1 MPHDLRKYAVHEAGH
16 CLFNYVNGCRL
27 VSVSVSP
34 DGMNNVTLINHPIF
48 KRLHQI
54 SYTHILMKKWVGG
67 LLAGPAAEMYLDNGL
82 WKELPSFLEDDICL
96 AMQSMKSRGW
106 SPPNGCTPG
115 QFFKDYG
122 CTSGQFFKDWGSWA
136 RCFTISRW
144 REISLLAD
152 ELERKLKLSGVE
164 CAKFLESIW
173 PEPLPPGV
181 LPWQEHKS

>member
-82 WKELPSFLEDDICL
+82 WKELPHFLEDDVKV
-96 AMQSMKSRGW
+96 AMQSMQSRRW
-106 SPPNGCTPG
+106 SPPNGYTCD
-115 QFFKDYG
+115 QFFKEHG
-122 CTSGQFFKDWGSWA
+122 AWVRAFV
-136 RCFTISRW
+136 ISRW

-152 ELERKLKLSGVE
+152 ELERKLQLSGAV
-164 CAKFLESIW
+164 CAKFLEEIW
-173 PEPLPPGV
+173 PEPLPAGV
-181 LPWQEHKS
+181 LRHWEHKS